1 MKKIYLL
8 FIALISLNLTNT
20 FAESFTITFS
30 GLSYNPP
37 TLNAVVGD
45 EITISAGLSH
55 PLVQVSETDWNN
67 NSNLV
72 LQSGWGIKTNDYT
85 FTITS
90 TDDIYYVC
98 DNHVS
103 AGMKGKI
110 IVSSVTGISNFD
122 VSNLNVFP
130 NPVVNGQ
137 FTVSGDKEMMEG
149 SIFELYNSSGQLVKS
164 LTIKNENATFQLPLA
179 VGTYTGVIVRNQEAI
194 LRKRM
199 VFVD

>member
-110 IVSSVTGISNFD
+110 IVSAVTGISD
-122 VSNLNVFP
+122 VQVQNLNVFP
-130 NPVVNGQ
+130 NPVVNGR
-137 FTVSGDKEMMEG
+137 FTLSGDKELMEG
-149 SIFELYNSSGQLVKS
+149 SKLEIYNNLGQLVRS
-164 LTIKNENATFQLPLA
+164 FPIQRETESFEVPLA
-179 VGTYTGVIVRNQEAI
+179 IGNYTGVITKNGQAI
-194 LRKRM
+194 LRKRI
-199 VFVD
+199 VFID